1 MRIVACDDDVSEL
14 EELKRQLQEIGEKYQ
29 LLFDIRTFTEG
40 EQCCEYLCLNSAD
53 IVFMDIYLKPGNGV
67 EFVRRLR
74 QHRLNFK
81 LVFLTSSNDFA
92 IESYELDAAY
102 YLLKPLQPEKLEQAL
117 KRCGVFDKEEYVTFD
132 TAAETVK
139 IKPKDIIVV
148 EVQDKYCYIHTAQRT
163 YKVYSSINKVR
174 EKLTQDYF
182 LLTYRSVLINMHYV
196 EGVYS
201 NYFLLGNGFKAPI
214 RVRDSAAVRN
224 AYMQWA
230 LLQD

>member
-14 EELKRQLQEIGEKYQ
+14 EELKRQLQEIGRKYQ
-29 LLFDIRTFTEG
+29 LLLDIHTFTEG

-102 YLLKPLQPEKLEQAL
+102 Y
-117 KRCGVFDKEEYVTFD
+117 C
-132 TAAETVK
+132 
-139 IKPKDIIVV
+139 
-148 EVQDKYCYIHTAQRT
+148 
-163 YKVYSSINKVR
+163 
-174 EKLTQDYF
+174 
-182 LLTYRSVLINMHYV
+182 
-196 EGVYS
+196 
-201 NYFLLGNGFKAPI
+201 
-214 RVRDSAAVRN
+214 
-224 AYMQWA
+224 
-230 LLQD
+230 

>member
-14 EELKRQLQEIGEKYQ
+14 EELKQQLQEIGKKYQ
-29 LLFDIRTFTEG
+29 LPLDIRTFTEG
-40 EQCCEYLCLNSAD
+40 EQCCEYLLLNSAD

-67 EFVRRLR
+67 ELVRRLR
-74 QHRLNFK
+74 QQRLNFK
-81 LVFLTSSNDFA
+81 LVFLTSSNEFA
-92 IESYELDAAY
+92 IESYEVDAAY
-102 YLLKPLQPEKLEQAL
+102 YLLKPLQPERLQQAL
-117 KRCGVFDKEEYVTFD
+117 KRCGTFDKEEYVTFD
-132 TAAETVK
+132 TAVETVK
-139 IKPKDIIVV
+139 LKPKGII
-148 EVQDKYCYIHTAQRT
+148 VQDKYCYIHTAQRT

>member
-14 EELKRQLQEIGEKYQ
+14 EELKQQLQEIGGKYQ
-29 LLFDIRTFTEG
+29 LPLDIRTFTEG
-40 EQCCEYLCLNSAD
+40 EQCCEYLLLNSAD

-67 EFVRRLR
+67 ELVRRLR
-74 QHRLNFK
+74 QQRLNFK

-92 IESYELDAAY
+92 IESYEVEAAY

-117 KRCGVFDKEEYVTFD
+117 KRCGAFDKEEYVTFD
-132 TAAETVK
+132 TAVETVK
-139 IKPKDIIVV
+139 LKPKDIIVV

-224 AYMQWA
+224 AYMKWA

>member
-1 MRIVACDDDVSEL
+1 MRIVACDDDVNEL
-14 EELKRQLQEIGEKYQ
+14 EEFKQQLQEIGGKYQ
-29 LLFDIRTFTEG
+29 LPLDIRTFTEG
-40 EQCCEYLCLNSAD
+40 EQCCEYLLLNSAD

-67 EFVRRLR
+67 ELVRRLR
-74 QHRLNFK
+74 QQRLSFQ

-92 IESYELDAAY
+92 
-102 YLLKPLQPEKLEQAL
+102 KPLQPEKLEHAL
-117 KRCGVFDKEEYVTFD
+117 KRCRTFDKEEYITFD
-132 TAAETVK
+132 TAVETVK
-139 IKPKDIIVV
+139 LKPKDIIVV

-224 AYMQWA
+224 AYMKWA

>member
-14 EELKRQLQEIGEKYQ
+14 EELKQQLQEIGKKYQ
-29 LLFDIRTFTEG
+29 LPLDIRTFTEG
-40 EQCCEYLCLNSAD
+40 EQCCEYLLLNSAD

-67 EFVRRLR
+67 ELVRRLR
-74 QHRLNFK
+74 QQRLNFK
-81 LVFLTSSNDFA
+81 LVFLTSSNEFA
-92 IESYELDAAY
+92 IESYEVDAAY
-102 YLLKPLQPEKLEQAL
+102 YLLK
-117 KRCGVFDKEEYVTFD
+117 RCGTFDKEEYVTFD
-132 TAAETVK
+132 TAVETVK
-139 IKPKDIIVV
+139 LKPKGIIFV

>member
-1 MRIVACDDDVSEL
+1 MRIVACDDDVNEL
-14 EELKRQLQEIGEKYQ
+14 EELKQQLQEIGEKYQ
-29 LLFDIRTFTEG
+29 LLLDIRTFTEG
-40 EQCCEYLCLNSAD
+40 EQCCEYLLLNSAD

-102 YLLKPLQPEKLEQAL
+102 YLLKPLQPERLEQAL
-117 KRCGVFDKEEYVTFD
+117 QRCGVFDKEEYVTFD
-132 TAAETVK
+132 TAVETVK
-139 IKPKDIIVV
+139 LKPKDIIVV

-163 YKVYSSINKVR
+163 YKVYSSIKKVR
-174 EKLTQDYF
+174 V
-182 LLTYRSVLINMHYV
+182 TYRSVLINMHYV

>member
-1 MRIVACDDDVSEL
+1 
-14 EELKRQLQEIGEKYQ
+14 
-29 LLFDIRTFTEG
+29 
-40 EQCCEYLCLNSAD
+40 
-53 IVFMDIYLKPGNGV
+53 MDIYLKPGNGV

-102 YLLKPLQPEKLEQAL
+102 YLLKPLQPERLEQAL
-117 KRCGVFDKEEYVTFD
+117 QRCGVFDKEEYVTFD
-132 TAAETVK
+132 TAVERVK
-139 IKPKDIIVV
+139 LKLKLKPKDIIVV

>member
-14 EELKRQLQEIGEKYQ
+14 EELKQQLQEIGKKYQ
-29 LLFDIRTFTEG
+29 LPLDIRTFTEG
-40 EQCCEYLCLNSAD
+40 EQCCEYLLLNSAD

-67 EFVRRLR
+67 ELVRRLR
-74 QHRLNFK
+74 QQRLNFK
-81 LVFLTSSNDFA
+81 LVFLTSSNEFA
-92 IESYELDAAY
+92 IESYEVDVAY
-102 YLLKPLQPEKLEQAL
+102 YLLK
-117 KRCGVFDKEEYVTFD
+117 RCGTYDKEEYVTFD
-132 TAAETVK
+132 TAVETVK
-139 IKPKDIIVV
+139 LKPKGIIFV

>member
-1 MRIVACDDDVSEL
+1 
-14 EELKRQLQEIGEKYQ
+14 
-29 LLFDIRTFTEG
+29 
-40 EQCCEYLCLNSAD
+40 
-53 IVFMDIYLKPGNGV
+53 MDIYLKHGDGV
-67 EFVRRLR
+67 ELVQRLR

-92 IESYELDAAY
+92 IESYELEAAY

-117 KRCGVFDKEEYVTFD
+117 KRCGVFAKEEYVAFD
-132 TAAETVK
+132 AVAEPVK

-148 EVQDKYCYIHTAQRT
+148 EVQDKYCYIHTVQRT

-182 LLTYRSVLINMHYV
+182 LQTYRSVLINMHYV

-214 RVRDSAAVRN
+214 RVRNSAAVRN

>member
-1 MRIVACDDDVSEL
+1 M
-14 EELKRQLQEIGEKYQ
+14 
-29 LLFDIRTFTEG
+29 
-40 EQCCEYLCLNSAD
+40 
-53 IVFMDIYLKPGNGV
+53 
-67 EFVRRLR
+67 
-74 QHRLNFK
+74 
-81 LVFLTSSNDFA
+81 
-92 IESYELDAAY
+92 
-102 YLLKPLQPEKLEQAL
+102 
-117 KRCGVFDKEEYVTFD
+117 
-132 TAAETVK
+132 ETVK
-139 IKPKDIIVV
+139 LKPKDIIVV
-148 EVQDKYCYIHTAQRT
+148 EVQDKYCYIHTVQRT